1 MIAIWAAALFGLG
14 CALIPAPVIDRL
26 VSASGIPDLLP
37 ALAPPIGQEAR
48 IVLCLAAALIG
59 ARIGLGLARLYANA
73 RRRANP
79 ARSHRM
85 AKITGVGLPPEPE
98 EEPAEEF
105 DLSRYAAAAP
115 MPDPQSH
122 FGKTHTFE
130 APPSMHSAWGD
141 LPPGPSAF
149 GAQDSLPEAQNDT
162 QSDFEPEIWSST
174 EAPAEDHPAGEEP
187 IGPPT
192 GHAGES
198 DLWSQEWRPVPEPGF
213 DWNLE
218 TPGGDIWSTP
228 GGKDMGSLSDW
239 EQESPPEEPADETA
253 PEIAP
258 EATPEIGLEPQIDPE
273 ISGGEDDAPLSYSQ
287 EEPADPAQD
296 AVPPLPLTLEQA
308 APPPPKPVLQE
319 TETPE
324 PPPSLTHRR
333 AQNVDPVD
341 PGLLSRLTALR
352 TNPGEDEED
361 EAEAGQSAAPRFAW
375 SEPRPEARNEPA
387 PEEPAEAEPEAPAE
401 AEPESVAEESA
412 EQETDAGPIAESEAA
427 PSFEIGEPGEMD
439 EPDVTAEPA
448 AGFPAEPA
456 MEEPAEFSQDV
467 LPEDDEYPEG
477 EEDEDDDWHIP
488 EAWAQ
493 PVVRE
498 PSAPEPAA
506 PEETPEQGQD
516 LAPAA
521 EPPASEFSRADDG
534 SIGPDMGARPESF
547 ASLSRDIPAEDI
559 GDDEEWDEEA
569 EFAEEDEIGEGPIL
583 DPTLGA
589 FRDYARDYTG
599 GDDGEEEEDE
609 EEEEDSGDVSFGSLL
624 GMKVRRHPPD
634 EPMELVGFDGE
645 HVTVADSEMH
655 IQQVPEEDSDGASPL
670 VVRRRAGG
678 AG

>member
-14 CALIPAPVIDRL
+14 CALIPAPVIGRL
-26 VSASGIPDLLP
+26 ISASGLPALLP
-37 ALAPPIGQEAR
+37 AAVPPIGQEAR
-48 IVLCLAAALIG
+48 IVLCLAAALLG

-73 RRRANP
+73 RRSANP

-85 AKITGVGLPPEPE
+85 AKITGVGLPPEQE
-98 EEPAEEF
+98 DEPAGELE
-105 DLSRYAAAAP
+105 LPRYAATAQ

-122 FGKTHTFE
+122 FGKAHTFE

-149 GAQDSLPEAQNDT
+149 ETQGPVPEAQNDT
-162 QSDFEPEIWSST
+162 QGDFDAEIWSNQ
-174 EAPAEDHPAGEEP
+174 DPAGEEP
-187 IGPPT
+187 IGPSAGGT
-192 GHAGES
+192 GES

-213 DWNLE
+213 DWNTE
-218 TPGGDIWSTP
+218 TPGDDIWSTP
-228 GGKDMGSLSDW
+228 GRKGMGSLSDW
-239 EQESPPEEPADETA
+239 EQESPPEEPADEA
-253 PEIAP
+253 GPEIGPEIAQ
-258 EATPEIGLEPQIDPE
+258 EPLPE

-287 EEPADPAQD
+287 EELADLASGGATPN
-296 AVPPLPLTLEQA
+296 PLTPEQA
-308 APPPPKPVLQE
+308 APPPPKPVVQE

-324 PPPSLTHRR
+324 PPASLTHRR

-352 TNPGEDEED
+352 TNPGEDEGD
-361 EAEAGQSAAPRFAW
+361 DADAGQSAAPRFAW
-375 SEPRPEARNEPA
+375 SEARPEARSEPA
-387 PEEPAEAEPEAPAE
+387 PEAPAE
-401 AEPESVAEESA
+401 AEESA
-412 EQETDAGPIAESEAA
+412 QRETDAGPIAESEAA
-427 PSFEIGEPGEMD
+427 PSFELEEPGEMEEPVEMD
-439 EPDVTAEPA
+439 EPEATAEPA

-456 MEEPAEFSQDV
+456 MEDLAEFSQDG
-467 LPEDDEYPEG
+467 LPEDAEYPEG
-477 EEDEDDDWHIP
+477 DEDEDDDWHIP

-498 PSAPEPAA
+498 PAAPQPAK

-516 LAPAA
+516 DSPASG
-521 EPPASEFSRADDG
+521 PPATELPHAG
-534 SIGPDMGARPESF
+534 NEAIGPDMGAQPESF
-547 ASLSRDIPAEDI
+547 AGLSRDIPAEDF
-559 GDDEEWDEEA
+559 GDDEEWDEET
-569 EFAEEDEIGEGPIL
+569 EFGEDDEHADGPIL

-589 FRDYARDYTG
+589 FRDYAREYTG

-609 EEEEDSGDVSFGSLL
+609 EEEEDGGDVSFGSLL